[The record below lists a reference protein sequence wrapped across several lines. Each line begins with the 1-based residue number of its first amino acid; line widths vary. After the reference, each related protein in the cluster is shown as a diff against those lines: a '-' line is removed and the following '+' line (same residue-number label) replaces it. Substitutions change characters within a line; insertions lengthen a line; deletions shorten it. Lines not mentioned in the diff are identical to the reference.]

1 MKRWKIATRFDGQS
15 DPDFKDKADEIYAS
29 MLGNANFPTP
39 IPELTV
45 IDTLIK
51 AFNEASTAAKD
62 RSRNAV
68 VLKNNIRQDLTNAL
82 VQLSSSV
89 TTTAN
94 GDKAMLISSGFDLAR
109 PGESTP
115 IEKPK
120 SIMLTDGRN
129 SGELVVK
136 IPTVKGAKSYG
147 AQYTT
152 DPLTASSE
160 WTQLMTTTT
169 KYTFKN
175 LVAAQKYWC
184 RMAAIGPFGQV
195 VYSDAVCRVVQ

>member
-15 DPDFKDKADEIYAS
+15 DPDFNAKADEIYAS
-29 MLGNANFPTP
+29 MLGNENFPTP

-45 IDTLIK
+45 INGLIT
-51 AFNEASTAAKD
+51 ALGEAMAAAKD
-62 RSRNAV
+62 RDRNAV

-94 GDKAMLISSGFDLAR
+94 GDKTKLISSGYDLAK
-109 PGESTP
+109 PGESIP
-115 IEKPK
+115 IKKPK
-120 SIMLTDGRN
+120 SIILTDGRN

-136 IPTVKGAKSYG
+136 IPRVKGAKSYG

-152 DPLTASSE
+152 DPLTAASE
-160 WTQLMTTTT
+160 WRKLMTTTT
-169 KYTFKN
+169 K
-175 LVAAQKYWC
+175 
-184 RMAAIGPFGQV
+184 
-195 VYSDAVCRVVQ
+195 